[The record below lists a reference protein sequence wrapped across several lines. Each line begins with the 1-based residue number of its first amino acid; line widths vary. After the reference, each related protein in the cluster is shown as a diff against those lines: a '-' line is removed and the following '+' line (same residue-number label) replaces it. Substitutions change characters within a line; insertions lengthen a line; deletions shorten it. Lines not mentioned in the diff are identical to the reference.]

1 MKFSTAGI
9 DCFLQKIEPDAVPI
23 TAAITAATNAKPA
36 VLTIDDAT
44 EFLPEMLVTVTGTN
58 TALDGRSYIV
68 DTIVANAVTL
78 RGSDLSENTSTVTA
92 GTLTGIDDTDMLRFC
107 LSSYERA
114 VDAADAIDVSTF
126 CGSESL
132 AGTPLPGNVSIEGFI
147 DYSVEAYNEWLKG
160 VVDGQQRLFH
170 IVLPKD
176 IGDIL
181 LVITPSGI
189 TETFAVNE
197 AAAFSGEAVINQ
209 QPVYMVS

>member
-1 MKFSTAGI
+1 MIRWRQS
-9 DCFLQKIEPDAVPI
+9 
-23 TAAITAATNAKPA
+23 
-36 VLTIDDAT
+36 
-44 EFLPEMLVTVTGTN
+44 
-58 TALDGRSYIV
+58 GRW
-68 DTIVANAVTL
+68 
-78 RGSDLSENTSTVTA
+78 RSD
-92 GTLTGIDDTDMLRFC
+92 
-107 LSSYERA
+107 
-114 VDAADAIDVSTF
+114 
-126 CGSESL
+126 GSESL